1 MYTKNAERLSSVFFL
16 LAFYGR
22 IRNRES
28 REIIMFDYKIKLFI
42 DTVEQGSFSGAAK
55 LNYISQSAVSQ
66 AINKLEVEIKT
77 KLFDR
82 NGVISLF

>member
-28 REIIMFDYKIKLFI
+28 YKCQLKNVQF
-42 DTVEQGSFSGAAK
+42 
-55 LNYISQSAVSQ
+55 
-66 AINKLEVEIKT
+66 
-77 KLFDR
+77 
-82 NGVISLF
+82 